1 MGVNQGNAITKD
13 RTAVHHNLNRNGPL
27 KIVVNF
33 LEFTFR
39 DMSWLQTT
47 LDLTPQR
54 KHFLGCPRFG
64 WDFLLAV
71 MAIRGTTFTILMMCT
86 NIDSTSFR
94 RRKRRGN
101 EWRCTASANQIYC
114 WGHERVGTS
123 HNLVIGHQSGARNVL
138 TCLPFII
145 VLQCV
150 ITKLLPI
157 FVRHLR

>member
-1 MGVNQGNAITKD
+1 MGVNQGNAVTKD
-13 RTAVHHNLNRNGPL
+13 RTPIYHNLNQNGPL
-27 KIVVNF
+27 KVVVSF

-39 DMSWLQTT
+39 GMSWLQIT
-47 LDLTPQR
+47 LELTPQR
-54 KHFLGCPRFG
+54 RLFLSCLRFG

-94 RRKRRGN
+94 QRRRSGN
-101 EWRCTASANQIYC
+101 EWRCTASASQIYC
-114 WGHERVGTS
+114 WDHERVGTS
-123 HNLVIGHQSGARNVL
+123 HNLVISHQSGARNVL
-138 TCLPFII
+138 TCLPFIT

-157 FVRHLR
+157 FVWHLR